1 MSCCGGGYVAYQC
14 CKNGSGYFIK
24 KMRSAEDPPVSRLP
38 CPSTPISCSSSSVD
52 IRPVQYDPRTW
63 ICLPTH
69 VSSGFWRRGNPM
81 EVIDDCFVAFFGA
94 IFGAILPITSH
105 VLNSQKKNRWLEKTK
120 KLKFYL
126 SLMSTT
132 LFVMSWVEDCVRKV
146 LNSTHDKKIKYST
159 QLIVFTWGPGIL
171 TDAGRLS

>member
-1 MSCCGGGYVAYQC
+1 MQHTSINLVAQAHPLITWE
-14 CKNGSGYFIK
+14 GV
-24 KMRSAEDPPVSRLP
+24 PPASHLCNAWKSRTVHLY
-38 CPSTPISCSSSSVD
+38 SELASSVD

-69 VSSGFWRRGNPM
+69 VSAGFWRRGNPM

-105 VLNSQKKNRWLEKTK
+105 VLNSQKKKSRWLEKTK

-132 LFVMSWVEDCVRKV
+132 LFVMSWVEYCVRKV

-159 QLIVFTWGPGIL
+159 QLMTKK
-171 TDAGRLS
+171 